1 MGTSSV
7 MKISSVSAKII
18 ISQDR
23 ENSPPPIKRVKRPRR
38 EETQAEKVCCNCQ
51 KSRCLK
57 LYCDCFAAGTYCS
70 GCNCTECMN
79 TQQNEISR
87 RDAVVATLDRN
98 PQAFKPKIKTI
109 SLKGETQ
116 AMHNKGCHCS
126 KSGCLKKYC
135 ECFQS
140 GIMCSE
146 NCQCVGCRNSEV
158 LKETI

>member
-1 MGTSSV
+1 
-7 MKISSVSAKII
+7 
-18 ISQDR
+18 
-23 ENSPPPIKRVKRPRR
+23 
-38 EETQAEKVCCNCQ
+38 
-51 KSRCLK
+51 
-57 LYCDCFAAGTYCS
+57 
-70 GCNCTECMN
+70 MN